1 MEGKLLKR
9 HCISSKSKTYH
20 GDQWVV
26 MELVVRGSESVR
38 HLVNGNTVFEYAR
51 VQLDPS
57 DPDAQRLIEAGA
69 SVSVDSGYISVQAES
84 HPLEIRTLELLPLD
98 R

>member
-1 MEGKLLKR
+1 
-9 HCISSKSKTYH
+9 
-20 GDQWVV
+20 

-69 SVSVDSGYISVQAES
+69 SVLVDSGYISVQAES

>member
-1 MEGKLLKR
+1 MRYYTKAIDLCVVPNNLLYVKR
-9 HCISSKSKTYH
+9 AYCIVELTRVLSKT
-20 GDQWVV
+20 G
-26 MELVVRGSESVR
+26 
-38 HLVNGNTVFEYAR
+38 FEYAR

-84 HPLEIRTLELLPLD
+84 RPLEIRTLELLPLD